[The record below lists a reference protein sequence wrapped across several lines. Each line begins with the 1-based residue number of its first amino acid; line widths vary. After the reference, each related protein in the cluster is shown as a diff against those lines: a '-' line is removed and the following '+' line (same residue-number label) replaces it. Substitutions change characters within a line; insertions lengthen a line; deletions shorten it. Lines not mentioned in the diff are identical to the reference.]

1 MAEFFIKHICG
12 GAMLFIISIVAYM
25 VYCGIGHAFLKL
37 RGERK

>member
-25 VYCGIGHAFLKL
+25 VYCGIGYLYF
-37 RGERK
+37 RIRRK